1 MIVCWNPFVIC
12 ALFLDISS
20 WLSQLHPHQP
30 CHSAQVSQT
39 ISDPNWSSENDTSS
53 HLTAMVR
60 PRKGPWTPQQNL
72 QRFGFRASRKKWDN
86 WNLETKFLWFFP
98 AEIGISDQIRLS
110 YLNITSGW
118 LSLTFDHGGL
128 TEMRNPTGMTLM
140 RGPQKCPTAD
150 PKPWRNPHFGQFF
163 GSVGYYLQYTEIQ
176 TRG

>member
-53 HLTAMVR
+53 HLRAMVR
-60 PRKGPWTPQQNL
+60 PRKGPWTPRQNL

-98 AEIGISDQIRLS
+98 AEIGISDRSDLVTW
-110 YLNITSGW
+110 TS
-118 LSLTFDHGGL
+118 H
-128 TEMRNPTGMTLM
+128 RVTLI
-140 RGPQKCPTAD
+140 D
-150 PKPWRNPHFGQFF
+150 FWPWGINGNEEPNWDDVDAGAAEVPN
-163 GSVGYYLQYTEIQ
+163 SWPETMA
-176 TRG
+176 